1 MLIGSFFCFDYAGKA
16 CKYISG
22 GTEKRHSSDN
32 KRYIIK
38 KIDR

>member
-1 MLIGSFFCFDYAGKA
+1 MLIGSFFALIMQEKHANIFLV
-16 CKYISG
+16 

-32 KRYIIK
+32 KRYIIE